1 MGSTMPRMTEA
12 GEARLRAALDA
23 VVDLVNEGERPDDAI
38 YKVAA
43 DRQVPA
49 GHVRLM
55 VNAYNTGRTTRHR
68 ESHSEPAEKAA
79 DFPIADPAAILER
92 LYPTQVKSAAAV
104 ERVEGVSVEYG
115 LSPQWYRRAKHDGA
129 MEKAAAAVDW
139 RLTDRPVPA
148 YPTVHD
154 QEAGD
159 RILLARQKAAQAADD
174 DRMEA
179 ARIQDQI
186 TAGFEKLAEYFA
198 TPGSLGLAEVRENLE
213 TLFGKAGMA
222 VYNQLRR
229 TRPHLLKL
237 GGLARFHSTL
247 GEPYHTVGR
256 IVDLAAR
263 LREVTATSEK
273 RAAAARTEL
282 EGLEAPFVPARRE
295 SLLDPLSSTG
305 AEKAAGGFQNNL
317 GALVAHDFMGQI
329 SDTLKPDDRD
339 RVVDKQLAQIATPEH
354 EQDLRNIHTRAML
367 EDMLADDP
375 IISSYNRDEV
385 LGAFNDLSQL
395 APRASQQPI
404 LMQGL
409 LRKRLQQGALDPFEG
424 DAIVG
429 TENRLKDTGTVP
441 KPHTGAPRS
450 GPPPT
455 SVLAK

>member
-12 GEARLRAALDA
+12 GEARLRAALDE
-23 VVDLVNEGERPDDAI
+23 VVDLVNDGEHPDDAI

-68 ESHSEPAEKAA
+68 ETHREPGEKAA
-79 DFPIADPAAILER
+79 DFPIADPATILER
-92 LYPTQVKSAAAV
+92 LYPSRVKSAAAA
-104 ERVEGVSVEYG
+104 ERDGGVSGEYG
-115 LSPQWYRRAKHDGA
+115 LSPQWYRRAWHEGA
-129 MEKAAAAVDW
+129 MEKAAAAADW
-139 RLTDRPVPA
+139 RLAEGPVPA
-148 YPTVHD
+148 YPTVRD
-154 QEAGD
+154 QAAGD
-159 RILLARQKAAQAADD
+159 RILLARQKAAQAADA

-179 ARIQDQI
+179 ARIQDRI
-186 TAGFEKLAEYFA
+186 VACFEKLAEYFSA
-198 TPGSLGLAEVRENLE
+198 PGNLGLAEVRENLE
-213 TLFGKAGMA
+213 TLFGKEGVA

-237 GGLARFHSTL
+237 GGVARFHSTM
-247 GEPYHTVGR
+247 GEPYHTVAR
-256 IVDLAAR
+256 IVDLAGR
-263 LREVTATSEK
+263 LREVTSAGEK
-273 RAAAARTEL
+273 RAAAARREL
-282 EGLEAPFVPARRE
+282 EGLEAPFAPARRE
-295 SLLDPLSSTG
+295 SLLDPPSSTG

-317 GALVAHDFMGQI
+317 GALVAHDFMGQV

-339 RVVDKQLAQIATPEH
+339 QVVDKQLAQIATPEH

-367 EDMLADDP
+367 EDMLAGDP
-375 IISSYNRDEV
+375 IISGYDRDEV
-385 LGAFNDLSQL
+385 LDAFNDLSRL

-429 TENRLKDTGTVP
+429 TENRLKDIGTVP

-450 GPPPT
+450 GPAPT